1 MKKAAIYHFTDS
13 TKRVKIYQKQLN
25 TLEKYA
31 KSLGFSDIEFFCD
44 LSLLRKERHEFD
56 RFLTRANTFDA
67 LIVKDFYHISK
78 NTTQCV
84 KIMTSL
90 RNSGIEIYTIDNG
103 SFCLQKEP
111 VDKHLQVAT
120 YCSRFGTI
128 SGQKQLMTLQ
138 NDILKLFAN
147 KKTKWTVQ
155 DQYYDESKHQKDGEQ
170 QNLKHLITNKDS
182 YDLLL
187 VHNMNDI
194 HWRTANF
201 CKVREKLQLDIYSL
215 EEGFLKYTRKETT
228 T

>member
-13 TKRVKIYQKQLN
+13 TQKTKVYQKQLK
-25 TLEKYA
+25 TLKEYGT
-31 KSLGFSDIEFFCD
+31 SLGYTDIEVYCD

-90 RNSGIEIYTIDNG
+90 RNSGVEIYTMANG
-103 SFCLQKEP
+103 TFCWQKEP
-111 VDKHLQVAT
+111 VDKHLKIAT

-147 KKTKWTVQ
+147 KKTKWTVL
-155 DQYYDESKHQKDGEQ
+155 DQYYDESKLQKDGEQ
-170 QNLKHLITNKDS
+170 QDLKHLITNKDS

-215 EEGFLKYTRKETT
+215 EEGFLKYTGKDTSI
-228 T
+228 